1 MGVWGQPDND
11 AIDIADHTREIAH
24 TSAIV
29 TRETS
34 REHQAIRYRD
44 ARGESEGPKHS
55 AESQWQGQ
63 EQRQGRLFF

>member
-1 MGVWGQPDND
+1 MMRL
-11 AIDIADHTREIAH
+11 ISLIARKKLAH
-24 TSAIV
+24 MNAIV
-29 TRETS
+29 TRGML